1 MNILRQLFTLLE
13 ALFSMSELVQPH
25 HTRLIKVSILWEKW
39 ITLCMLT
46 WIKFLTYFTFHI
58 FGGGSNIRC
67 TYRWWYIVFMSSINT
82 LQHTEPR
89 SSIHPYRHHT
99 CTFLK
104 QCINK
109 LYRPA
114 TVNKFLDL
122 KYVGQYTQAYLYIHT
137 II

>member
-1 MNILRQLFTLLE
+1 MNILRQLFTHLE
-13 ALFSMSELVQPH
+13 ALFSMSELVQAR
-25 HTRLIKVSILWEKW
+25 HTRLIKDSILWEKL
-39 ITLCMLT
+39 ITLCKAVNFANMNQVPYL
-46 WIKFLTYFTFHI
+46 FHI
-58 FGGGSNIRC
+58 SHF
-67 TYRWWYIVFMSSINT
+67 WWWEQYPLHINT